1 MLVTFQF
8 PIADARRFV
17 PRLDLCLPLPD
28 WPEPDTSVN
37 PQFVHHF
44 GSACERIGGPDEA
57 WPDEIKYCHARG
69 ALRFDRLEKRHAGL
83 PDRMF
88 RPRCAFRR
96 LFCDG
101 QAVVRV
107 EIGISNKHWV
117 NPLENLEIE
126 EVLSIARE
134 TTELPT
140 LVPSIDGDSK
150 PRPILAQGK
159 HIARLYAHASMNRA
173 ATGQSVGLRLVEA
186 GDPMILVQLRPE
198 EANLDLASRPADG
211 LTAVARESVK
221 GANALFCRLNT
232 RGGIVSAWI
241 LQRGRASVGQLRSLR
256 LCLTRLH
263 AEREVLDLILKQIH
277 RKRLLAPPDEES
289 VNLLDLY
296 FNERIRIINRDT
308 WGGVKQS
315 EIVAAFDATQAM
327 VRPASQTQLI
337 SRYEGSRRQVWKK
350 IAAYQEQRR
359 ATRLV
364 YVLNVE
370 KGWVMVDKQV
380 NVGGTGNIVNVAEY
394 MSNVTNTV
402 NNNLAESDAD
412 MHVKMLIKE
421 LTEQIDRVAPKADPG
436 QIKKMGKNLEAL
448 SKEVAS
454 DEPERRWY
462 EVSLE
467 GIRET
472 AQAVGEIATP
482 ILNTVGKL
490 SALLLRV

>member
-1 MLVTFQF
+1 
-8 PIADARRFV
+8 
-17 PRLDLCLPLPD
+17 
-28 WPEPDTSVN
+28 
-37 PQFVHHF
+37 
-44 GSACERIGGPDEA
+44 
-57 WPDEIKYCHARG
+57 
-69 ALRFDRLEKRHAGL
+69 
-83 PDRMF
+83 
-88 RPRCAFRR
+88 
-96 LFCDG
+96 
-101 QAVVRV
+101 
-107 EIGISNKHWV
+107 
-117 NPLENLEIE
+117 
-126 EVLSIARE
+126 
-134 TTELPT
+134 
-140 LVPSIDGDSK
+140 
-150 PRPILAQGK
+150 
-159 HIARLYAHASMNRA
+159 
-173 ATGQSVGLRLVEA
+173 
-186 GDPMILVQLRPE
+186 
-198 EANLDLASRPADG
+198 
-211 LTAVARESVK
+211 
-221 GANALFCRLNT
+221 
-232 RGGIVSAWI
+232 
-241 LQRGRASVGQLRSLR
+241 
-256 LCLTRLH
+256 
-263 AEREVLDLILKQIH
+263 
-277 RKRLLAPPDEES
+277 
-289 VNLLDLY
+289 
-296 FNERIRIINRDT
+296 
-308 WGGVKQS
+308 
-315 EIVAAFDATQAM
+315 
-327 VRPASQTQLI
+327 
-337 SRYEGSRRQVWKK
+337 VWKK